1 MNSQEIKEAARGQ
14 WQYIL
19 PRVGIPASNLKNKHQ
34 PCPMCGGKDRSMRFR
49 RRLRFH
55 HAVAELPF

>member
-19 PRVGIPASNLKNKHQ
+19 PRVGIPASSLKNQQSHFQ
-34 PCPMCGGKDRSMRFR
+34 AAFS
-49 RRLRFH
+49 
-55 HAVAELPF
+55 